1 MDETFQG
8 SKEFT
13 TTDLFFK
20 LELVQSAKMAM
31 IKARNEL
38 EPKISLHEDT
48 INSIVNLTALVFLEE
63 WLENDQNA
71 TQTVH
76 SFYYYPYTLKSEL
89 KGIKA

>member
-1 MDETFQG
+1 MEEFSMDETFQG
-8 SKEFT
+8 SNKFG

-20 LELVQSAKMAM
+20 LGIGQSAKLAM
-31 IKARNEL
+31 VKAREEL
-38 EPKISLHEDT
+38 ELKIPLLDKVN

-76 SFYYYPYTLKSEL
+76 SFY
-89 KGIKA
+89 

>member
-8 SKEFT
+8 SNKFGT
-13 TTDLFFK
+13 RICSLNSG
-20 LELVQSAKMAM
+20 LVQSAKMAM

-76 SFYYYPYTLKSEL
+76 SFYYYPYTLKVN
-89 KGIKA
+89 